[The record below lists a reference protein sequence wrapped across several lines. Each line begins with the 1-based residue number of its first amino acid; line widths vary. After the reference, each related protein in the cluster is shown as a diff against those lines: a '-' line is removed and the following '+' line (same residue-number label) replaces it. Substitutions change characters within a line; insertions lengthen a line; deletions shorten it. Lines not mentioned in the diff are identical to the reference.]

1 MGATW
6 KTDSKRRCV
15 VSEKYDVG
23 YASGVFDM
31 FHVGHLNILR
41 NAAARCQTL
50 VVGVGTDEYV
60 EKLKGRPPVVP
71 FAERLEIV
79 HSLQMVDEVMADHA
93 EDKTLAWQARRF
105 DAIFKGDD
113 WKGTAKGARLEQ
125 DMASL
130 SVEVVY
136 FPYTLHT
143 SSTLL
148 RAHITGAQAS

>member
-1 MGATW
+1 MPDEAT
-6 KTDSKRRCV
+6 D
-15 VSEKYDVG
+15 YAIG

-41 NAAARCQTL
+41 NAAARCRTL

-60 EKLKGRPPVVP
+60 EGLKGRKPVIP
-71 FAERLEIV
+71 FAERVEIV
-79 HSLQMVDEVMADHA
+79 SALAMVDEVIADHA
-93 EDKTLAWQARRF
+93 EDKRLAWRTRPF
-105 DAIFKGDD
+105 DVIFKGDD
-113 WKGTAKGARLEQ
+113 WKGTTKGQRLEAEMGELGV
-125 DMASL
+125 D
-130 SVEVVY
+130 VVY